1 MCASGVASEGTGGGG
16 VASPLSCFKDSK
28 VSTCTNTYN
37 MYYIPNFLPGMYFKI
52 NSPQ

>member
-1 MCASGVASEGTGGGG
+1 MCANGVASEGTGRGE

-28 VSTCTNTYN
+28 VSTYTNTYN

-52 NSPQ
+52 NSSQ